1 MDPLLKGAVV
11 RSGLDAAAIA
21 DAVVRLRAGRLVA
34 IPTETV
40 YGLAAP
46 TLDEAAI
53 ARIYEFKGRPSD
65 NPLIAHVA
73 DVEMA
78 KSLVATW
85 PDEATRLA
93 DACWPGPL
101 TLVLP
106 KADAVPDIAT
116 GGRDSIGVRMPA
128 HHVALDLLRRFG
140 GPLSAPSA
148 NRSGSISPTEA
159 RHVRADFVD
168 RDLVVLDGGPCRV
181 GLESTV
187 LDLRPVIDGGAPV
200 VLRPGAV
207 SAARIA
213 EILGRPVESL
223 MSAGQGDAPGTRS
236 SHYAPSTPVR
246 RCRADEAGGD
256 GVAVIVIGATYDETA
271 SWPDARWR
279 LELPDDPELAG
290 GLLYAALHAA
300 DLSGAERIDLVGPP
314 SDARWHALEDRVTR
328 AAAPSPSARSGEQ
341 ESR

>member
-11 RSGLDAAAIA
+11 RSGMDPAVIA
-21 DAVVRLRAGRLVA
+21 DAIVRLRAGRLVA

-46 TLDEAAI
+46 TFDATAI
-53 ARIYEFKGRPSD
+53 ARIYEYKGRPSD

-78 KSLVATW
+78 RAVVTVW
-85 PDEATRLA
+85 PDEASALA

-101 TLVLP
+101 TIVLP
-106 KADAVPDIAT
+106 KAGSVPEIAT
-116 GGRDSIGVRMPA
+116 GGRDSVGVRMPA
-128 HHVALDLLRRFG
+128 HHVTLDLLRRFG

-159 RHVRADFVD
+159 RHVLADFVD
-168 RDLVVLDGGPCRV
+168 RDLVILDGGPCRV

-187 LDLRPVIDGGAPV
+187 LDLRPVLDGGTPM

-207 SAARIA
+207 SASRIA
-213 EILGRPVESL
+213 AILGRAVESPEI
-223 MSAGQGDAPGTRS
+223 SGQADAPGTRS

-246 RCRADEAGGD
+246 RCGLEESGGEA
-256 GVAVIVIGATYDETA
+256 VAVIVVGGAPDE
-271 SWPDARWR
+271 PRPHRDARWR
-279 LELPDDPELAG
+279 LELPDDPDLAG
-290 GLLYAALHAA
+290 GLLYAAFHAA
-300 DLSGAERIDLVGPP
+300 DVSGSERIDIVGPP
-314 SDARWHALEDRVTR
+314 SESRWHAVEDRIAR
-328 AAAPSPSARSGEQ
+328 AAAAPSARSGDPEI
-341 ESR
+341 R

>member
-1 MDPLLKGAVV
+1 MDPLLKGAVI
-11 RSGLDAAAIA
+11 RSGLDAAAVA
-21 DAVVRLRAGRLVA
+21 DAIVRLRAGRLVA

-40 YGLAAP
+40 YGLAAS
-46 TLDEAAI
+46 TLDADAI

-78 KSLVATW
+78 RSLVATW

-93 DACWPGPL
+93 EACWPGPL

-106 KADAVPDIAT
+106 RADAVPDIAT

-128 HHVALDLLRRFG
+128 HHVTLDLLRRFG
-140 GPLSAPSA
+140 GPISAPSA

-159 RHVRADFVD
+159 RHVLADFVD
-168 RDLVVLDGGPCRV
+168 RDLVILDGGPCRV

-187 LDLRPVIDGGAPV
+187 LDLRPVLDGGTPA

-213 EILGRPVESL
+213 AILSRPVESPEI
-223 MSAGQGDAPGTRS
+223 SGQADAPGTRS

-246 RCRADEAGGD
+246 RCGAEAAGGD
-256 GVAVIVIGATYDETA
+256 EAAVIVIGGAANGPQPERR
-271 SWPDARWR
+271 SRWR
-279 LELPDDPELAG
+279 LDLPDDPELTG

-300 DLSGAERIDLVGPP
+300 DVSGVERIDIVGPP
-314 SDARWHALEDRVTR
+314 SDPGWHAIEDRVAR
-328 AAAPSPSARSGEQ
+328 AAAPSPTSGEQ
-341 ESR
+341 ERG

>member
-1 MDPLLKGAVV
+1 MDPLLKGAVI
-11 RSGLDAAAIA
+11 RSGDDPAAMA

-46 TLDEAAI
+46 TFDAGAV

-73 DVEMA
+73 DFAMA
-78 KSLVATW
+78 RSLVAVW
-85 PDEATRLA
+85 PEEATRLA
-93 DACWPGPL
+93 ERCWPGPL

-106 KADAVPDIAT
+106 KAGHVPDIAT
-116 GGRDSIGVRMPA
+116 GDRDSIGIRMPA
-128 HHVALDLLRRFG
+128 HRVGLELLRRFG
-140 GPLSAPSA
+140 APLSAPSA

-159 RHVRADFVD
+159 RHVRADFID
-168 RDLVVLDGGPCRV
+168 RDLVILDGGPCQV

-187 LDLRPVIDGGAPV
+187 LDLRPVLDGGTPV

-213 EILGRPVESL
+213 EILGLAPGSVETPTIET
-223 MSAGQGDAPGTRS
+223 QHDAPGTRS

-246 RCRADEAGGD
+246 RCRIDEAGGEA
-256 GVAVIVIGATYDETA
+256 VAVIVIGTTRRDTA
-271 SWPDARWR
+271 SRPDARWR

-300 DLSGAERIDLVGPP
+300 DLCGAERIDLVGPP
-314 SDARWHALEDRVTR
+314 SDMRWQALEDRITR
-328 AAAPSPSARSGEQ
+328 AATPREP
-341 ESR
+341 